1 MKIYTA
7 VSLAALA
14 VLIAVA
20 SGTAS
25 AADNV
30 SNGTTTCNVVS
41 ADYELDS
48 WSNEQYPV
56 INIFGEKYV
65 PLFSKDDDIWDSH
78 VNKLASLVLDSNE
91 THTLKPGEN
100 VDLGNGYSL
109 EVREIDIDGENVW
122 LELTRSGQHV
132 ANKTVSID
140 TDDNKT
146 WTVTL
151 DNVQG
156 ENNVVVMKV
165 HVKQLFVGAE
175 ISVVQIDGIWLIDY
189 ANARTL
195 NIGDKFVGFTLKQI
209 VSGVDAS
216 NLGSLIFENASVPDE
231 TSVADNAS
239 LADDDHS
246 SESSASLS
254 PEKGQVK
261 ITDKNAG
268 SPTSWYRD
276 FWRFITIKNKQVF

>member
-1 MKIYTA
+1 MKTYTA

-30 SNGTTTCNVVS
+30 SNGTTICNVVG
-41 ADYELDS
+41 ADYESDS

-56 INIFGEKYV
+56 INLFGEEYV
-65 PLFSKDDDIWDSH
+65 PLFSKDDEIWDAH

-100 VDLGNGYSL
+100 VDLGNDYSL

-122 LELTRSGQHV
+122 LELTRGGQHV

-175 ISVVQIDGIWLIDY
+175 SSIVWIDGVWLIDY
-189 ANARTL
+189 ANSRTL
-195 NIGDKFVGFTLKQI
+195 NIGDKLGEFTLEEI
-209 VSGVDAS
+209 ISGVDKS
-216 NLGSLIFENASVPDE
+216 NFGSLVFENS
-231 TSVADNAS
+231 
-239 LADDDHS
+239 
-246 SESSASLS
+246 S

-261 ITDKNAG
+261 FTDKNAG
-268 SPTSWYRD
+268 SPTSWYWN
-276 FWRFITIKNKQVF
+276 FLKYITIKSKEIF

>member
-1 MKIYTA
+1 MKTYTA

-30 SNGTTTCNVVS
+30 SNGTTICNVVG
-41 ADYELDS
+41 ADYESDS

-56 INIFGEKYV
+56 INLFGEEYV

-78 VNKLASLVLDSNE
+78 VNKIATLVLDSNE
-91 THTLKPGEN
+91 TYTLKPGEN
-100 VDLGNGYSL
+100 VDLGNDYSL

-140 TDDNKT
+140 TDGNQT

-175 ISVVQIDGIWLIDY
+175 SSIVWIDGVWLIDY
-189 ANARTL
+189 ANSRTL
-195 NIGDKFVGFTLKQI
+195 NIGDKLGEFTLEEI
-209 VSGVDAS
+209 ISGVDKS
-216 NLGSLIFENASVPDE
+216 NSGSLVFENS
-231 TSVADNAS
+231 
-239 LADDDHS
+239 
-246 SESSASLS
+246 S

-261 ITDKNAG
+261 FTDKNAG
-268 SPTSWYRD
+268 SPTSWYWN
-276 FWRFITIKNKQVF
+276 FLKYITIKSKEIF

>member
-1 MKIYTA
+1 MKIYTV

-25 AADNV
+25 VADNV
-30 SNGTTTCNVVS
+30 SNGTTTCNVVGTN
-41 ADYELDS
+41 YELDS

-56 INIFGEKYV
+56 IDLFEEKYV
-65 PLFSKDDDIWDSH
+65 PLFSRDDDIWDAH
-78 VNKLASLVLDSNE
+78 VNKLASLILDSNE

-100 VDLGNGYSL
+100 VDLGNGYTL
-109 EVREIDIDGENVW
+109 DVREIDIEGENVW

-146 WTVTL
+146 WTVIL
-151 DNVQG
+151 DDVQG
-156 ENNVVVMKV
+156 ESNVVVMKV

-175 ISVVQIDGIWLIDY
+175 SSIVWIDGIWLIDY

-195 NIGDKFVGFTLKQI
+195 NIGDKLGEFTLKEI
-209 VSGVDAS
+209 INGVDES
-216 NLGSLIFENASVPDE
+216 NLGSLVFENASSSDN
-231 TSVADNAS
+231 TSVADHAS
-239 LADDDHS
+239 LDDDALIS
-246 SESSASLS
+246 DSPASPS

-261 ITDKNAG
+261 FTDKNAG
-268 SPTSWYRD
+268 SPTSWYWN
-276 FWRFITIKNKQVF
+276 FLKYVTIKSKEIF